1 MSRSRLHNDIGRYYN
16 SEKETEMTERM
27 KRYFGR
33 CYEERDYVK
42 PLQNKKK
49 EKQANKDMH
58 TDVDEYLFEVG
69 STGGHTVRKER
80 ELAQMPS

>member
-27 KRYFGR
+27 RRYWDR
-33 CYEERDYVK
+33 YNDERYYFK

-49 EKQANKDMH
+49 ENQADKDMKA
-58 TDVDEYLFEVG
+58 DVAEYLSVVG
-69 STGGHTVRKER
+69 STGGHTVRK
-80 ELAQMPS
+80 